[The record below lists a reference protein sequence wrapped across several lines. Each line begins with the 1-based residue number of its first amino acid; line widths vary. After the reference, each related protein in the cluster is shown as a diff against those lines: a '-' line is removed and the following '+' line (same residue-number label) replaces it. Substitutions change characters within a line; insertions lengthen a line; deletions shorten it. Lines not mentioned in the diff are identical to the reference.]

1 MQEGWGWGRGSVLIV
16 REVLAEKGAFEQ
28 SGGYWGAS
36 MQVCLDKRNNKC
48 SGPEAG
54 VCWVG
59 FSREAS
65 VPGAEQ
71 ESKGSGR

>member
-1 MQEGWGWGRGSVLIV
+1 MGLGAGLTSNSQ
-16 REVLAEKGAFEQ
+16 EVLTEKGAFEQ

-48 SGPEAG
+48 NGPEAR

-59 FSREAS
+59 FCREAS